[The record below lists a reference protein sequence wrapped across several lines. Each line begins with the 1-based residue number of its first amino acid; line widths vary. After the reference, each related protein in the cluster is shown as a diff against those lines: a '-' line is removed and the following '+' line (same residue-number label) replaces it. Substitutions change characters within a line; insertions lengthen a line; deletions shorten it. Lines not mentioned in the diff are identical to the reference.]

1 MECSLIL
8 PAPVVVLNLAFFT
21 VGVPVTVAPI
31 IVWQRRGLLRP
42 MPTSRKKVEGTLS
55 KGHDDAQTQGASGA
69 PKTGCAAL
77 PL

>member
-31 IVWQRRGLLRP
+31 IVWQRRGLLRQ
-42 MPTSRKKVEGTLS
+42 MPTSSEG
-55 KGHDDAQTQGASGA
+55 GAHTRQVAGLTSQAVDG
-69 PKTGCAAL
+69 TSEL
-77 PL
+77 PFSLGV